1 MARSR
6 FDHPHRRSVCGFSS
20 SEAGVGSRYRLWWS
34 RTAKH
39 WRRRR
44 QNKVHLDPAFGRS
57 LAIGYSRSR
66 QDKFWEDFLDGLHI
80 PFDSPVREHVREFFN
95 RTETD
100 VHLREVFDKVSDGKK
115 FLSLEDFVLVSQSM
129 SGRLH
134 VFMKV
139 KECVPLMEASSE
151 DQEFLTQN
159 FDTIFPP
166 EDPLDC
172 ESFVPFIKLVVARRV
187 TRTLMKALGVDSLRI
202 GLQAPL
208 AMRISFD
215 LGNGEPSVVL
225 QTVTPI
231 SSANS
236 MGLRLGRIEDGGEDE
251 ERL

>member
-1 MARSR
+1 
-6 FDHPHRRSVCGFSS
+6 V
-20 SEAGVGSRYRLWWS
+20 
-34 RTAKH
+34 
-39 WRRRR
+39 
-44 QNKVHLDPAFGRS
+44 
-57 LAIGYSRSR
+57 
-66 QDKFWEDFLDGLHI
+66 
-80 PFDSPVREHVREFFN
+80 
-95 RTETD
+95 
-100 VHLREVFDKVSDGKK
+100 
-115 FLSLEDFVLVSQSM
+115 
-129 SGRLH
+129 H
-134 VFMKV
+134 VFMKS
-139 KECVPLMEASSE
+139 KERVPLIKASSE
-151 DQEFLTQN
+151 DQEFLIQN